1 SCLLSSPRR
10 LNDVRFHRIGTIRAK
25 TCDAAQLTS
34 FTIAT
39 PPITNKELR
48 KSSSIQNS
56 GGCTSMGR
64 CATVALSLVV
74 AVAANLIIDCSATI
88 VLHHC
93 RQRTVRCDLRWG
105 WARQDNRI
113 FATNV
118 HYMKSPIGSPWLYA
132 QHSSSSEHQRSSGR
146 ISLSTL
152 ERPSKTAKL
161 DLIAGILLIF
171 VVDMLLLSFT
181 F

>member
-1 SCLLSSPRR
+1 
-10 LNDVRFHRIGTIRAK
+10 
-25 TCDAAQLTS
+25 
-34 FTIAT
+34 
-39 PPITNKELR
+39 
-48 KSSSIQNS
+48 
-56 GGCTSMGR
+56 MGR
-64 CATVALSLVV
+64 CATVALPLLV

-93 RQRTVRCDLRWG
+93 RQRAVRCDMRWG
-105 WARQDNRI
+105 WARQDTRI
-113 FATNV
+113 FPTTV
-118 HYMKSPIGSPWLYA
+118 QYMRSPIGSPWLDAHY
-132 QHSSSSEHQRSSGR
+132 SSPSEHQRGSGR

-171 VVDMLLLSFT
+171 VIDMLLLSFT